1 MKRKAIKFE
10 ILLEYFKI
18 IFVYLYSKHAL
29 TFLIKHFFSYE
40 RVDELLFNRQT
51 TSIDERRTQ
60 TKSFEGGSKQP

>member
-1 MKRKAIKFE
+1 MKRKTTKFE
-10 ILLEYFKI
+10 ISLVSSIY
-18 IFVYLYSKHAL
+18 FVYLYSKHAL